1 MNDKVS
7 ILLPSFKR
15 PELLRRGLISIL
27 YNKPQCEFEIIVL
40 NDGIEDETE
49 SVCNKFLEYGLPI
62 HYFFTGK
69 RNLDGVIK
77 SRVPGF
83 ALNIGIKQA
92 EGNIIVLSCPEIWH
106 LNNTIDILLENLQQN
121 PKGLVIPEFLYFD
134 RSGEETLRL
143 NIMSMFYP
151 TLNLDKLVSG
161 HYGYC
166 HVEMPFLMMLY
177 KEHLIAING
186 YDEDFIGYAGED
198 NDLIFRLQAIGLK
211 HIRTAAKAVHLYH
224 EGSTDGNCHWDNPAW
239 VHNYTLLQNR
249 KGIIQRNIGREWGVL

>member
-1 MNDKVS
+1 MNDKIS

-15 PELLRRGLISIL
+15 PELLGHGLASIL
-27 YNKPQCEFEIIVL
+27 HNRPVCDFEIIVL

-49 SVCNKFLEYGLPI
+49 NTCNIFKKHGLPI
-62 HYFFTGK
+62 RYYFTGR

-77 SRVPGF
+77 KRVPGF
-83 ALNIGIKQA
+83 ALNIGIKRA

-106 LNNTIDILLENLQQN
+106 LNNTLDILLENLKQN
-121 PKGLVIPEFLYFD
+121 HKGLIIPEFLYFD
-134 RSGEETLRL
+134 KTGEETTSLKYSS
-143 NIMSMFYP
+143 NIYP
-151 TLNLDKLVSG
+151 TINLDKLVGSN
-161 HYGYC
+161 YGYC

-186 YDEDFIGYAGED
+186 YDEDFTGYAGED
-198 NDLIFRLQAIGLK
+198 NDLIFRLQGIGLR
-211 HIRTAAKAVHLYH
+211 HVRTPARAVHLYH

-239 VHNYTLLQNR
+239 VHNYTLLQDR